1 MSRGVAPGGHRH
13 AQAGGGRP
21 PEPGSHARVHM
32 PMDRHPIE
40 AHIDT
45 GRDDAPDAAGVPP
58 ADFREALAR
67 WASSVTIVAV
77 RDEARVHA
85 TTVTSFFPVSAEP
98 PIVAVS
104 LGAGAQVLPWLD
116 PGTRFAISVL
126 SSDQAALAVRYA
138 DSFPVGPSPFPTSG
152 EPVVEGAVVALG
164 CEVVALHPTEG
175 GARLVVA
182 RVRATHEGSGG
193 SPLLRHRRRY
203 VSVAPER

>member
-1 MSRGVAPGGHRH
+1 
-13 AQAGGGRP
+13 
-21 PEPGSHARVHM
+21 
-32 PMDRHPIE
+32 MDRHPIE
-40 AHIDT
+40 AHTDT
-45 GRDDAPDAAGVPP
+45 GRDDAPGADSVSP

-104 LGAGAQVLPWLD
+104 LGAGAQALPWLD
-116 PGTRFAISVL
+116 PGAGFAISIL
-126 SSDQAALAVRYA
+126 SDDQAALAVRYA
-138 DSFPVGPSPFPTSG
+138 DSFPVGPSPFPASG
-152 EPVVEGAVVALG
+152 DPVVEGALVALA
-164 CEVVALHPTEG
+164 CEVIALHPTEG

-182 RVRATHEGSGG
+182 RVTATHEGAGG
-193 SPLLRHRRRY
+193 GPLLRHQRRY